1 LAGRPLRGAAE
12 DVLVSEPKAAFANGH
27 LSLLAI
33 LAFASASIPIAAL
46 QTALS
51 VHLPRY
57 FASSVGLELA
67 VVGWAFGI
75 VRLIDIPIDAAIGVA
90 MDRTRTGFGRYRL
103 WMPLGAP
110 VLMMGLYLLLDA
122 PPGATLVYLIASLLV
137 MYLGYSCVYLPHL
150 AWGGRLRPSY
160 QQRSRIFGA
169 ITGLGVAGAMA
180 VLFIPVIMGAN
191 GHTEGEGIRAMIWF
205 IIVATPLTVLLV
217 IFSTRETIAKDHTA
231 NFKASDYLNLIRRGN
246 VLRLLSADFFVTLGP
261 GWMAA
266 LYLYYFRD
274 SRGFSFA
281 EANILLAVY
290 IAAGFAGAPFTAWL
304 ANRISKHRALMFN
317 TTLYSVGLMIL
328 PFLPAGNFAV
338 FTPLMFI
345 VGAMAAGFT
354 VMIRAI
360 AGDIADEL
368 RLESGREWMGLI
380 YSVTN
385 ATTKLAQA
393 GAVLFTLSFAL
404 PAVGYQAKAG
414 AVNTAEAVRGLEL
427 AYIVGPIVFV
437 MIAGACFIGYRLSAS
452 RHAEIRRKLDERDAL
467 AEGGN
472 ITEALAG
479 DPEFPAVRS
488 TS

>member
-1 LAGRPLRGAAE
+1 MS
-12 DVLVSEPKAAFANGH
+12 DQKAAPPGH
-27 LSLLAI
+27 LSLAGV
-33 LAFASASIPIAAL
+33 LAFASVSIPIAAL
-46 QTALS
+46 QLALS

-57 FASSVGLELA
+57 FAASVGLELA
-67 VVGWAFGI
+67 VVGSAFGL
-75 VRLIDIPIDAAIGVA
+75 VRLIDIPIDAGLGVA
-90 MDRTRTGFGRYRL
+90 MDRTRTAFGRYRV
-103 WMPLGAP
+103 WMLFGTP
-110 VLMMGLYLLLDA
+110 VMMGGLYLLLTA
-122 PPGATLVYLIASLLV
+122 PDGVGLAYLIGGLLV

-150 AWGGRLRPSY
+150 AWGARLAPTY

-169 ITGLGVAGAMA
+169 ITGLGVLGAIA
-180 VLFIPVIMGAN
+180 VLLIPILASQQGLDEAN
-191 GHTEGEGIRAMIWF
+191 GVRAMIWF
-205 IIVATPLTVLLV
+205 IIAALPVTVLIALAT
-217 IFSTRETIAKDHTA
+217 TRETIAKDHTA
-231 NFKASDYLNLIRRGN
+231 TFKARDYFTLIRRGN
-246 VLRLLSADFFVTLGP
+246 VLRLLAADFFVTLGP

-266 LYLYYFRD
+266 LYLFYFRD
-274 SRGFSFA
+274 SRGFSIT
-281 EANILLAVY
+281 EANVLLMIY

-328 PFLPAGNFAV
+328 PFLPAGDFAI
-338 FTPLMFI
+338 FTVLMFV

-354 VMIRAI
+354 VMIRAL

-368 RLESGREWMGLI
+368 RLDSGREWMGLV
-380 YSVTN
+380 YAVTN

-404 PAVGYQAKAG
+404 PAVGYVAKPG
-414 AVNTAEAVRGLEL
+414 ITNTPDAVRGLEL

-437 MIAGACFIGYRLSAS
+437 MIAGSCFIGYRLSAD
-452 RHAEIRRKLDERDAL
+452 RHAEIRSKLEERDAL

-472 ITEALAG
+472 ITETLAG